1 MAERRESIYIGSVV
15 DLGLETVDLPTGHTC
30 QLEIIRH
37 PGGASVLAIDARDRI
52 CILRQYRHAA
62 GGWIWELPAGKI
74 DDGEPP
80 EETARRELG
89 EEAGVNAARWTYLG
103 KMASSPGIFTE
114 IVHLYLARDLRQVET
129 NLHADEALEVHW
141 ITVEEALNWVSSGK
155 IYDAKSVIA
164 ILRATH
170 PTLRS

>member
-1 MAERRESIYIGSVV
+1 MSERRESIYIGSVV
-15 DLGLETVDLPTGHTC
+15 DLGLETVVLPTGHTC

-37 PGGASVLAIDARDRI
+37 PGGAAVLAVDARGRI
-52 CILRQYRHAA
+52 CVLRQYRHAA

-80 EETARRELG
+80 EETARRELA
-89 EEAGVNAARWTYLG
+89 EEAGVSAERWAYLG

-114 IVHLYLARDLRQVET
+114 IVHLYLAKELKHVDTR
-129 NLHADEALEVHW
+129 LHADEALEVHW
-141 ITVEEALNWVSSGK
+141 ITVDEALSWVATGK

-170 PTLRS
+170 PALRS